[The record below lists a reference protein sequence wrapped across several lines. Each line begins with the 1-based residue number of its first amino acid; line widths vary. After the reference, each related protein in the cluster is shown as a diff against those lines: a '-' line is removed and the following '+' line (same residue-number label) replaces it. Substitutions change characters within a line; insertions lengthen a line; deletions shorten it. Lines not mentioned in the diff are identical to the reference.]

1 MQRPGRFGSN
11 SSDCTK
17 FLWGIRPAGI
27 SLRSVVSPSA
37 GRHSALPCH
46 AAQRPGRF
54 GSNSSDCAKFLWG
67 IRPAGISL
75 RSVVSP
81 SAGRH
86 SALLAGMAGLEPAMR
101 ESKSRALT
109 AWLHPYGKEQGRSR
123 CFGPAACSGV
133 GEGTRTLDTRNHN
146 PMLYQLNYA
155 HHIVLLAA
163 KKKWHA

>member
-1 MQRPGRFGSN
+1 MEFSAAPQ
-11 SSDCTK
+11 
-17 FLWGIRPAGI
+17 AGNGTEQ
-27 SLRSVVSPSA
+27 VSFDA
-37 GRHSALPCH
+37 
-46 AAQRPGRF
+46 
-54 GSNSSDCAKFLWG
+54 
-67 IRPAGISL
+67 
-75 RSVVSP
+75 V
-81 SAGRH
+81 
-86 SALLAGMAGLEPAMR
+86 AGMAGLEPAMR